1 MAKPT
6 KKTLEDVAAENRINI
21 SEENAQKVA
30 DNYIQPT
37 IDAINKAE
45 QQAITDTQAAR
56 KALENEYFKQYRNS
70 MYNAQSRGLTG
81 GLANMEAAQLNMQ
94 LGQANA
100 DLSKNL
106 LAAQAQAKT
115 SRGTALTTAESYK
128 TDYLNKMLDKVSAL
142 REQDYAQRYAE
153 WQYAEQMAQAQKEF
167 EENKR
172 RWQLDYQLSLDRYA
186 TEKAQWEKNYL
197 MSQAQLEMQK
207 DQFEY
212 EKSLRDTNKKQQD
225 LQYAANV
232 KEYLN
237 MELPDVANTYMA
249 YMNSGDTS
257 KAADYLGRTAAQL
270 SNKYGVNANSVI
282 NDVHTVYNYNRASST
297 ATNPDIEA
305 GMSQSNT
312 KSFLY
317 GGIGS
322 LGAGLSI
329 GLAPFTGGLSLI
341 GLAPSIG
348 SLANYEYTSNE
359 YERYKKVLDD
369 AAAERDRLAPTLPS
383 WYAGN
388 VGQ

>member
-30 DNYIQPT
+30 ENYIQPT
-37 IDAINKAE
+37 IDAINQAE

-94 LGQANA
+94 MGQANA

-115 SRGTALTTAESYK
+115 NRGTALTTAESYK
-128 TDYLNKMLDKVSAL
+128 TDYLNNMLEKVSAL

-197 MSQAQLEMQK
+197 MSQQQLEMQR

-232 KEYLN
+232 QEY
-237 MELPDVANTYMA
+237 MSMVLPDVANTYIA
-249 YMNSGDTS
+249 YINSGDSS
-257 KAADYLGRTAAQL
+257 KAANYLGRQAKQL
-270 SNKYGVNANSVI
+270 SEKYGIDGNTVIKQVGDVAQYTSAYNTI
-282 NDVHTVYNYNRASST
+282 NDPNIASSLSS
-297 ATNPDIEA
+297 ARNKKLA
-305 GMSQSNT
+305 A
-312 KSFLY
+312 
-317 GGIGS
+317 S
-322 LGAGLSI
+322 LAGLAV
-329 GLAPFTGGLSLI
+329 APVTMGLSLPYFV
-341 GLAPSIG
+341 GK
-348 SLANYEYTSNE
+348 YTE
-359 YERYKKVLDD
+359 ADAAYDTYKKTIED
-369 AAAERDRLAPTLPS
+369 AEANLQKYSTNLPS
-383 WYAGN
+383 WYTGY

>member
-37 IDAINKAE
+37 IDAINQAE

-81 GLANMEAAQLNMQ
+81 GLASMEAAQLNMQ
-94 LGQANA
+94 MGQANA

-115 SRGTALTTAESYK
+115 NRGTALTTAESYK

-207 DQFEY
+207 DQFAY

-232 KEYLN
+232 KDYLN
-237 MELPDVANTYMA
+237 MVLPDIANTYIA
-249 YMNSGDTS
+249 YINSGDTS
-257 KAADYLGRTAAQL
+257 KAANYLGRQAKQL
-270 SNKYGVNANSVI
+270 SEKYGIDGNTVIKQVGDVAQYTNA
-282 NDVHTVYNYNRASST
+282 Y
-297 ATNPDIEA
+297 
-305 GMSQSNT
+305 NT
-312 KSFLY
+312 KNDPTIS
-317 GGIGS
+317 
-322 LGAGLSI
+322 AGLSD
-329 GLAPFTGGLSLI
+329 ARTKKM
-341 GLAPSIG
+341 AA
-348 SLANYEYTSNE
+348 SLAGLYAALPTFGLTIPYFVGKYNEADTAYDNYRKTIE
-359 YERYKKVLDD
+359 D
-369 AAAERDRLAPTLPS
+369 AEASFQKYSTNLPS
-383 WYAGN
+383 WYTGYN
-388 VGQ
+388 IQ

>member
-6 KKTLEDVAAENRINI
+6 KKTLEDVAAENRIDI

-81 GLANMEAAQLNMQ
+81 GLANMDTAQLNMQ
-94 LGQANA
+94 MGQANA

-172 RWQLDYQLSLDRYA
+172 RWQLNYDLSLDRYA

-197 MSQAQLEMQK
+197 MSQEQLEMQK
-207 DQFEY
+207 DQFAY
-212 EKSLRDTNKKQQD
+212 EKSLRDTTKKQQD

-237 MELPDVANTYMA
+237 MELPDVANTYMT
-249 YMNSGDTS
+249 YMNSGNYD
-257 KAADYLGRTAAQL
+257 KAADYLGRATAQL
-270 SNKYGVNANSVI
+270 NDKYGVNVKDTINQINTVYQYNKALNTI
-282 NDVHTVYNYNRASST
+282 ND
-297 ATNPDIEA
+297 PDIA
-305 GMSQSNT
+305 
-312 KSFLY
+312 K
-317 GGIGS
+317 
-322 LGAGLSI
+322 GLSDARNARFASTVLGPNLPI
-329 GLAPFTGGLSLI
+329 F
-341 GLAPSIG
+341 
-348 SLANYEYTSNE
+348 YTKYKEADTAYNK
-359 YERYKKVLDD
+359 YKKLIED
-369 AAAERDRLAPTLPS
+369 AEDNFQKYSTSLPS
-383 WYAGN
+383 WYAGY

>member
-30 DNYIQPT
+30 ENYIQPT
-37 IDAINKAE
+37 IDAINQAE

-94 LGQANA
+94 MGQANA
-100 DLSKNL
+100 DLSKSL

-115 SRGTALTTAESYK
+115 NRGTALTTAESYK

-197 MSQAQLEMQK
+197 MSQQQLEMQR

-232 KEYLN
+232 QEY
-237 MELPDVANTYMA
+237 MSMVLPNVANTYIA
-249 YMNSGDTS
+249 YINSGDSS
-257 KAADYLGRTAAQL
+257 KAANYLGRQAKQL
-270 SNKYGVNANSVI
+270 SEKYGIDGNTVI
-282 NDVHTVYNYNRASST
+282 KQVGDVAQYTSAYNTLNDPTISTGLSDARNKKLAAS
-297 ATNPDIEA
+297 
-305 GMSQSNT
+305 
-312 KSFLY
+312 L
-317 GGIGS
+317 
-322 LGAGLSI
+322 AGLAV
-329 GLAPFTGGLSLI
+329 APVTMGLSLPYFV
-341 GLAPSIG
+341 GKYKEAD
-348 SLANYEYTSNE
+348 AAYDE
-359 YERYKKVLDD
+359 YKKTIED
-369 AAAERDRLAPTLPS
+369 AEANLQKYSTNLPS
-383 WYAGN
+383 WYAGY